1 MSVSPKDLRSYA
13 AKAKQKLAHRKRQTK
28 IALTVP
34 TMNKKDTTPCTQRYP
49 YQYHLDTVHIN
60 FLVWHQHCTDRLYAI
75 DSHCLL
81 FNKTFYISLP
91 HINHMLVVCHFESK
105 PNQMPY
111 CTSLFT
117 LWKLAHPDTY
127 CHAGL
132 DT

>member
-1 MSVSPKDLRSYA
+1 MSVSPKDLRSYT

-49 YQYHLDTVHIN
+49 YQYHLDTVHMN

-81 FNKTFYISLP
+81 FNKTFHISLP
-91 HINHMLVVCHFESK
+91 HSTTCWLFAILRASPIKCPTVRHCLPCGNWHTLTHTAMLF
-105 PNQMPY
+105 
-111 CTSLFT
+111 
-117 LWKLAHPDTY
+117 
-127 CHAGL
+127 
-132 DT
+132 